1 MNTADQVSTPR
12 TPSGS
17 GHPAHATGGHGRWRL
32 LRHYLEMVAAML
44 VGMVVLGAA
53 VRGVLA
59 LAGLEFP
66 ARYPELVA
74 LEMTVDMSA
83 GMVVWMRHRG
93 HGWAGTLEM
102 AGAMFAPAVTLV
114 PLGWLG
120 VIAGDSLLMLEHVV
134 MFPLMYLVMLR
145 RRGEYGGAAHG

>member
-1 MNTADQVSTPR
+1 
-12 TPSGS
+12 
-17 GHPAHATGGHGRWRL
+17 
-32 LRHYLEMVAAML
+32 
-44 VGMVVLGAA
+44 
-53 VRGVLA
+53 
-59 LAGLEFP
+59 
-66 ARYPELVA
+66 
-74 LEMTVDMSA
+74 
-83 GMVVWMRHRG
+83 
-93 HGWAGTLEM
+93 M